1 MYGGNMARQD
11 DDLLFEDEIE
21 GIFDDEGQ
29 TSNNNGGGEQAPVTL
44 DDDSEDFDVP
54 GQLAVDI
61 YETTEKLI
69 VKSRVAG
76 VNAKDL
82 DIQVENNLLTIQ
94 GTLSAGEDSAA
105 TKWHLQEC
113 YWGEFKRTI
122 SLPVKVNEDEVE
134 AILKDGVLTVSFI
147 KIAPPVKRV
156 SVVQQ

>member
-1 MYGGNMARQD
+1 MARQD
-11 DDLLFEDEIE
+11 DDLLFDDEIDE
-21 GIFDDEGQ
+21 IFDGEGQ
-29 TSNNNGGGEQAPVTL
+29 ASESSSGDQTSIAQE
-44 DDDSEDFDVP
+44 DSSEDFDVP

-61 YETTEKLI
+61 YETTDKLI

>member
-1 MYGGNMARQD
+1 MARQD

>member
-1 MYGGNMARQD
+1 MARQD
-11 DDLLFEDEIE
+11 DDLLFDDEID
-21 GIFDDEGQ
+21 GIFDEEEQASDN
-29 TSNNNGGGEQAPVTL
+29 SGGEQAPTTL

-61 YETTEKLI
+61 YETTDKLI

-147 KIAPPVKRV
+147 KVAPPVKRV

>member
-1 MYGGNMARQD
+1 MARQE
-11 DDLLFEDEIE
+11 DDLLFDDEID
-21 GIFDDEGQ
+21 GIFEDGGQ
-29 TSNNNGGGEQAPVTL
+29 TGDNSGGEQASVTL

-61 YETTEKLI
+61 YETTDKLI

-147 KIAPPVKRV
+147 KVAPPVKRV

>member
-1 MYGGNMARQD
+1 
-11 DDLLFEDEIE
+11 
-21 GIFDDEGQ
+21 
-29 TSNNNGGGEQAPVTL
+29 
-44 DDDSEDFDVP
+44 
-54 GQLAVDI
+54 
-61 YETTEKLI
+61 
-69 VKSRVAG
+69 
-76 VNAKDL
+76 L

-134 AILKDGVLTVSFI
+134 AVLKDGVLTVSFI
-147 KIAPPVKRV
+147 KVAPPVKRV